1 MRSPDHSRLP
11 LLLQMTT
18 SYRDVIRCFLYGDY
32 CIFTLLF
39 LEFTNILITFALT
52 YQIPKHHDSKT
63 TKGGIDA

>member
-18 SYRDVIRCFLYGDY
+18 SYRDVIRCFFYGDY

-39 LEFTNILITFALT
+39 LEITNILITFALANQT
-52 YQIPKHHDSKT
+52 PKHYDSNT
-63 TKGGIDA
+63 TQGGIDP